1 MSAETARMDRK
12 NVELDVRTYGRATAF
27 SRCNEGKF
35 KIKTYNKISPI
46 GLKKF
51 PPECYEIGSEIECPD
66 AILLRSQD
74 LHGIAI
80 PDTVKAVGRAGSGVN
95 NIPVLE
101 FSKRGVPVFNTPG
114 ANANAVTE
122 LVIAGLLMAA
132 RNIPEALSF
141 TKNLKGENGEL
152 DTLVEQAKSR
162 FSGIELAGKTLGVV
176 GLGAIGVKVSNAA
189 RALGL
194 KVVGFDPQMTVESAW
209 RLSSDAIP
217 AGSLNELLSCSDF
230 VSLHVSLNDQTRHLI
245 NDERIGKMKPKSTL
259 LNFSRAAIVDEAAV
273 LAALDNSTLHAYV
286 SDFPSR
292 ALLDHPQS
300 IVLPHLGASTT
311 EAEENCSVMVCEQ
324 IRDFLENGNI
334 RCSVNFPDIHLSHNK
349 DFRLA
354 IANENVPGMV
364 SQMTAILAENNIN
377 IVDMLNK
384 SRGDYAYTLI
394 DISEPVSP
402 ELLVRLKAI
411 KGVLSVRA
419 LG

>member
-1 MSAETARMDRK
+1 MKLLSPE
-12 NVELDVRTYGRATAF
+12 
-27 SRCNEGKF
+27 F
-35 KIKTYNKISPI
+35 KIKIYNKISRI
-46 GLKKF
+46 GLEKF
-51 PPECYEIGSEIECPD
+51 PPERYEIGPEIENPD
-66 AILLRSQD
+66 AILLRSEN
-74 LHGIAI
+74 LHNVAI

-95 NIPVLE
+95 NIPVFE
-101 FSKRGVPVFNTPG
+101 FSKRGVPVFNAPG

-122 LVIAGLLMAA
+122 LAIAGLLMAA

-141 TKNLKGENGEL
+141 TKNLKSEGDEL
-152 DTLVEQAKSR
+152 DTLVEQAKNR

-189 RALGL
+189 AALGL
-194 KVVGFDPQMTVESAW
+194 NVVGFDPQMTVESAW

-230 VSLHVSLNDQTRHLI
+230 VSLHVSLNDKTRHLI
-245 NDERIGKMKPKSTL
+245 NDMRIGKMKPKATL
-259 LNFSRAAIVDEAAV
+259 LNFSRAAIVDETAV
-273 LAALDNSTLHAYV
+273 LAALDNSKLYAYV

-292 ALLDHPQS
+292 ALLNHS
-300 IVLPHLGASTT
+300 RTIVLPHLGASTT
-311 EAEENCSVMVCEQ
+311 EAEENCAVMVSQ
-324 IRDFLENGNI
+324 QVRDYLENGNI
-334 RCSVNFPDIHLSHNK
+334 RCSVNFPDIHLPRNV

-354 IANENVPGMV
+354 IANENMPGMV

-394 DISEPVSP
+394 DINDQVSP
-402 ELLVRLKAI
+402 ELLARLISI

-419 LG
+419 IGYLTDHDQDNLGHKSKKSWQVQE